1 MGQNPAAPEIAPA
14 AFSARGPAS
23 PYSPLDMTPAL
34 LDPAPV
40 AAPPTPAAHFKQD
53 LSGLAKNP
61 LERVYRGNKA
71 GTVHMEGIPQFSDPY
86 KKREWVKEQLAIGF
100 QYWGKEG
107 YAEGL
112 SGHITVRDP
121 VMQDHYWMN
130 PVGVHFSAIT
140 TRNLVLV
147 TPEGYVHPDGAQL
160 PINAAGVFIHHA
172 IHLARPD
179 VQVAAHCH
187 SLHGK
192 AWSVFGKPID
202 IMTQDACLFHEN
214 LAVYK
219 SFGGIVLAAEE
230 GANIAAALGPNKN
243 AAILQNHGLLTL
255 GKESVAEAVYVFQVL
270 ERTCKVQLLVEA
282 AAANGIEKKIID
294 ADDAAFTAATLQNPH
309 SIYAN
314 FRPEMELLKFE
325 RGHLFL

>member
-1 MGQNPAAPEIAPA
+1 MA
-14 AFSARGPAS
+14 
-23 PYSPLDMTPAL
+23 PAL

-40 AAPPTPAAHFKQD
+40 AAPAPAAHLKQD
-53 LSGLAKNP
+53 LSNLAKSP
-61 LERVYRGNKA
+61 LQRTYIGNKE
-71 GTVHMEGIPQFSDPY
+71 GTIHMEGVPQFDDPY

-121 VMQDHYWMN
+121 VMPDHYWMN

-147 TPEGYVHPDGAQL
+147 SPDGFVHPDGAQL
-160 PINAAGVFIHHA
+160 PINSAGIMIHSA
-172 IHLARPD
+172 IHEARPD

-202 IMTQDACLFHEN
+202 IMTQDACLFHDN
-214 LAVYK
+214 LAVYE
-219 SFGGIVLAAEE
+219 SFGGIVLAPEE
-230 GANIAAALGPNKN
+230 GANIAAALGPKKN

-255 GKESVAEAVYVFQVL
+255 GHESVAEAVYLFQSL
-270 ERTCKVQLLVEA
+270 ERLCKVQLLVEA
-282 AAANGIEKKIID
+282 AAANGLKKKVID
-294 ADDAAFTAATLQNPH
+294 DEDAAFTAATLQNPH
-309 SIYAN
+309 TIYAN
-314 FRPEMELLKFE
+314 FRPEMDLLKFE